1 MSFGLLGS
9 IIPEINKN
17 SILYIAPSNNLISGK
32 VSISSKNYNPSKIRV
47 GLTTDGIDI
56 KYLHYNKSIN
66 YGETFESG
74 LIYIGSNQRLLVRST
89 IPDVNFVLYGE
100 TSEDSANPV
109 KSGLLGS
116 VLSSNSTKKELFL
129 CPQNAN
135 ALVNLS
141 ICNLNSLPAKTRIG
155 ITSSLAI
162 PFNSSHYIEY
172 DVEIGPNESYNRND
186 LKLTADQAIIVSS
199 SENSSV
205 NFVCHGR
212 LVYGEISDDNLTV
225 IGNLRVDGN
234 TGLGTFFAR
243 SKLDVI
249 GNARVDGTL
258 TVSGII
264 TGIVTST
271 SLNQSLLN
279 LGALPAIDG
288 SALTGIVAQGGG
300 GPGGITGIQIRDSGI
315 PVGVA
320 TAINFAQNIKASF
333 GLGIASVRLDDNV
346 SIPGDIDALGNIR
359 VATNKFVV
367 NGSTGNVTATGSISA
382 NSTVSGNGI
391 NALNNRVTNV
401 GTATSD
407 TDATNKRYVDNRT
420 IAISIALS

>member
-17 SILYIAPSNNLISGK
+17 SSLYITPADKLISGK
-32 VSISSKNYNPSKIRV
+32 VSISSKNYNPSKVRV
-47 GLTTDGIDI
+47 GITTDGVDV
-56 KYLHYNKSIN
+56 KYLHYSKSIN
-66 YGETFESG
+66 YGETFETG
-74 LIYIGSNQRLLVRST
+74 LIYIGTNQRLVVRSNT
-89 IPDVNFVLYGE
+89 TDVNFVFYGE

-116 VLSSNSTKKELFL
+116 ILSSNSTRKELFS

-141 ICNLNSLPAKTRIG
+141 VCNLNSLPAKTRIG

-162 PFNSSHYIEY
+162 PFDSSHYIEY
-172 DVEIGPNESYNRND
+172 DVEIGPSESYNRYD
-186 LKLTADQAIIVSS
+186 LKLTSGQAIIVSS
-199 SENSSV
+199 SADSNV
-205 NFVCHGR
+205 NFVCHGK

-243 SKLDVI
+243 SKLDVV

-258 TVSGII
+258 TVAGII

-279 LGALPAIDG
+279 LGSLPSIDG
-288 SALTGIVAQGGG
+288 SALTGIVAQSSG
-300 GPGGITGIQIRDSGI
+300 GIQIRDSGI
-315 PVGVA
+315 PVGIA
-320 TAINFAQNIKASF
+320 TVLDFSQNIKSTF
-333 GLGIASVRLDDNV
+333 SLGIASVRLDDNI
-346 SIPGDIDALGNIR
+346 SIPGDIDAFGNIR

-382 NSTVSGNGI
+382 NSTISGNGI
-391 NALNNRVTNV
+391 NALNNRVRNV